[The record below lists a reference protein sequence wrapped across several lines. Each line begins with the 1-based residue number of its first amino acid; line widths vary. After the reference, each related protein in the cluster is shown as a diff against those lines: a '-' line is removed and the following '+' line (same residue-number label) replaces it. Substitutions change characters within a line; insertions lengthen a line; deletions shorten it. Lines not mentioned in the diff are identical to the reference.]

1 MITISQMG
9 NWDGLPRGE
18 FPINLPKLKGVKKI
32 EVFGSYGNELFI
44 SEKYVERVR
53 KNLVDTEVIP
63 LGGEEKDTIWVAFP
77 RSFRMQYLRGNPDN
91 LKKALRCLFK

>member
-9 NWDGLPRGE
+9 NWDGLPRGK

-32 EVFGSYGNELFI
+32 GVFGSYGDQLFI
-44 SEKYVERVR
+44 SEKYIEQVK
-53 KNLVDTEVIP
+53 KNLIDTEIVP
-63 LGGEEKDTIWVAFP
+63 LEGKEEGTIWIAFP
-77 RSFRMQYLRGNPDN
+77 RSFRMQYLQGNPDN

>member
-18 FPINLPKLKGVKKI
+18 FSINLPKLKGVKKI
-32 EVFGSYGNELFI
+32 ELYGSDDELFI
-44 SEKYVERVR
+44 SEEYVERVR

-63 LGGEEKDTIWVAFP
+63 LGGEEKDTIWIAFP
-77 RSFRMQYLRGNPDN
+77 RSFRMQYLQGNPDN

>member
-18 FPINLPKLKGVKKI
+18 FPINLPKLKGIKKI
-32 EVFGSYGNELFI
+32 EIFGSYGDQLFI
-44 SEKYVERVR
+44 SEKCVERVK
-53 KNLVDTEVIP
+53 KNLIDAEIVP
-63 LGGEEKDTIWVAFP
+63 LEGREKDTIWVAFP
-77 RSFRMQYLRGNPDN
+77 RSFRMQYLRGNPDS